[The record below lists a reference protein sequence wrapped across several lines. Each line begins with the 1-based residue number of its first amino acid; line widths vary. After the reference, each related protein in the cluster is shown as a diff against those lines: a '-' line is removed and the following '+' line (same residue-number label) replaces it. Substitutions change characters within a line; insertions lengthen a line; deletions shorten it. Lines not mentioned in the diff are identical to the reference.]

1 MATWV
6 NLMDVVY
13 PVGSMYL
20 SASSTSPSSTI
31 GGTWTQIK
39 GAVLAAYGANS
50 FAPSGNYGGSLK
62 ISVNQMPSHKHYAE
76 KVFWKPKPSLEGLD
90 NTQTIFADDALSSDV
105 VNGVHTYGSTSV
117 GGGAK
122 FPTLPLFNFCLA
134 ANSLTNLVGGYN
146 G

>member
-6 NLMDVVY
+6 NLMSVIY
-13 PVGSMYL
+13 PVGSVYL
-20 SASSTSPSSTI
+20 STNSTSPSSTI

-50 FAPSGNYGGSLK
+50 FASSGNYGGSLK
-62 ISVNQMPSHKHYAE
+62 ISVSQMPSHKHYAE
-76 KVFWKPKPSLEGLD
+76 KVFWKPKNTDLD

-117 GGGAK
+117 GGGQTSC
-122 FPTLPLFNFCLA
+122 PTIIQSLFGDELLNQFSGWL
-134 ANSLTNLVGGYN
+134 
-146 G
+146 

>member
-13 PVGSMYL
+13 PVGSVYL
-20 SASSTSPSSTI
+20 SISSTSPSSTI

-50 FAPSGNYGGSLK
+50 FASSGNYGGSLK
-62 ISVNQMPSHKHYAE
+62 ISVSQMPSHKHYAE

-105 VNGVHTYGSTSV
+105 VSGVHTYGSTSV
-117 GGGAK
+117 GGGQN
-122 FPTLPLFNFCLA
+122 FLPYHYSIFVWRRTA
-134 ANSLTNLVGGYN
+134 
-146 G
+146 